1 MVLSEL
7 QEGQTR
13 YEMPLQDQPMEHPN
27 HTFDIHGDV
36 HSLLLGNVHGN
47 DGTTAK
53 IENLSIPGP
62 KTGQQQDG
70 MKAFFS
76 RFKGKLFWD

>member
-1 MVLSEL
+1 MVLSET

-13 YEMPLQDQPMEHPN
+13 NGIPLQDQPMEHPN

-36 HSLLLGNVHGN
+36 HSLLLSNVRDN

-53 IENLSIPGP
+53 IENLSILRP
-62 KTGQQQDG
+62 KTGQQ
-70 MKAFFS
+70 
-76 RFKGKLFWD
+76 